1 MPSFLIQ
8 INEFLTFA
16 AVFPAVV
23 LLGFYLTIKL
33 RFVQISKLGM
43 SLSFLFKKD
52 KGTQGNISHY
62 EAVASVLAGNF
73 GTGNISG
80 MAVAITTGGP
90 GALVWMWLM
99 AFLGSSIQYG
109 SCLLGVKY
117 RKINERGEFIGGP
130 MHYLQEGLGYKKL
143 AKAFAFFTIAAG
155 IVVGNL
161 VQVNSVVLPL
171 ERAGLNPFVCGVI
184 LAFCVGIVLLGG
196 LKRMAQVA
204 SFIVPIK
211 AILYFGT
218 ALIILF
224 LNSEKVLP
232 ALQLMIVSA
241 VNPQSALGGVTGFGV
256 ARAISSGFDRGLFA
270 TDAGTGLAPILQSSA
285 RTTDP
290 VIDGIV
296 TLAAP
301 FLVMIVCT
309 MTGLVL
315 IVTGVWRDSTLQSTN
330 MVTEAFQQGIGHP
343 IGAVVVISALLLFAY
358 TTIFTWAFCAE
369 RACSFLLGTR
379 NTNFFK
385 YVFIALIPLGTLLHV
400 ELIWRLADISISCM
414 LLINLIAVAK
424 LSSEVIEDSRRYFA
438 EELQLCVVEKK

>member
-8 INEFLTFA
+8 LNEFLTFA

-23 LLGFYLTIKL
+23 FLGFYLTIKL
-33 RFVQISKLGM
+33 RFVQISRLGM

-117 RKINERGEFIGGP
+117 RKMNERGEFIGGP
-130 MHYLQEGLGYKKL
+130 MYYLQEGLGYKKL
-143 AKAFAFFTIAAG
+143 AKAFAFFTIIAG
-155 IVVGNL
+155 VVVGNL

-171 ERAGLNPFVCGVI
+171 ERAGFNPFVCGVV
-184 LAFCVGIVLLGG
+184 LAFFVGIVLLGG

-204 SFIVPIK
+204 SFVVPIK

-241 VNPQSALGGVTGFGV
+241 VDPQSALGGVAGFGI
-256 ARAISSGFDRGLFA
+256 AKAISSGFDRGLFA

-385 YVFIALIPLGTLLHV
+385 YIFIALIPLGTLLHV

-414 LLINLIAVAK
+414 LLINLIGVAK
-424 LSSEVIEDSRRYFA
+424 LSSQVIEDSRRYFA
-438 EELQLCVVEKK
+438 EELQLKSI